1 MNENNSQISSGTNS
15 ELYRLLA
22 MHQKQIEDNQTHLQ
36 EIREQIS
43 DIRTDLAVIPE
54 KLSSGSDRLKE
65 SVNSLG
71 ARLGSVEERIRTQ
84 ESQFALAQRD
94 IVGVLQTKES
104 WDKAMWAIFIALI
117 SGVAMIIF
125 VNNNPFFNPK
135 HNNPNPNP
143 NNSGEASK

>member
-1 MNENNSQISSGTNS
+1 MYDNNSQISGGANS

-22 MHQKQIEDNQTHLQ
+22 MHQKQIEDNQVSMQ
-36 EIREQIS
+36 EIREQIA

-65 SVNSLG
+65 SVSSLG
-71 ARLGSVEERIRTQ
+71 ARLGSVEERIRNQ

-104 WDKAMWAIFIALI
+104 WDKAMWGVFVTVVASIVMGIFIT
-117 SGVAMIIF
+117 
-125 VNNNPFFNPK
+125 NNPFFNKPP
-135 HNNPNPNP
+135 HLPPPLPP
-143 NNSGEASK
+143 NNK